1 MLQQPG
7 LIEHARKLGLDEKS
21 FEACLTTGKFR
32 SAVQSDYQDGV
43 KAGVN
48 GTPSFFINGIYLNG
62 NQPTAE
68 FARIIDDELLAI
80 RSKSQAAELLPG
92 REEAIKGKH

>member
-62 NQPTAE
+62 NQPIAE
-68 FARIIDDELLAI
+68 FARIIEDELAAI
-80 RSKSQAAELLPG
+80 RSKSQTAELPP
-92 REEAIKGKH
+92 EEEEVIKRKH